1 MCLLPAKHK
10 NWVSKIYTLMEEKNA
25 KEGTQ
30 PAMQYRHLGRAGV
43 RVSAISLGS
52 WLTYGGSVEEETAIQ
67 CIHNAYEQGI
77 TFFDTAN
84 AYNRGATENGFG
96 RALKDYSRDPY
107 VLATKDFFPMTQ
119 APND

>member
-1 MCLLPAKHK
+1 
-10 NWVSKIYTLMEEKNA
+10 MEDKNA

-30 PAMQYRHLGRAGV
+30 PIMQYRHLGRAGV

-67 CIHNAYEQGI
+67 CIHTAYEQGI

-84 AYNRGATENGFG
+84 AYNRGATEKGVG
-96 RALKDYSRDPY
+96 PALKDYSRDSS
-107 VLATKDFFPMTQ
+107 VLRTKGFFRLGDGPHDTG
-119 APND
+119 